1 MNKKILM
8 LICTFS
14 AFIANAQQA
23 YSGKGD
29 TKMHVG
35 ANFQSG
41 GTGIVAG
48 ADFGLGENISIGF
61 STSYLLGVEEVTI
74 LDKTIKPEFKDRI
87 DAKVKFNANLG
98 KVMTLPEQIDVYP
111 GLDLGVK
118 NFGGH
123 LGVRYFFSE
132 GFGLQTEFGV
142 PFAKYD
148 TNVVNFEKL
157 NNQFYA
163 NVSMVFNL

>member
-1 MNKKILM
+1 MNKKILL
-8 LICTFS
+8 LICAFS
-14 AFIANAQQA
+14 AFIANAQEA
-23 YSGKGD
+23 YTGKGD

-35 ANFQSG
+35 ANFQKG

-48 ADFGLGENISIGF
+48 ADFGLGENISVGF
-61 STSYLLGVEEVTI
+61 TTSYLLGVSDATI
-74 LDKTIKPEFKDRI
+74 DGKTVKPEFKDRI
-87 DAKVKFNANLG
+87 DAKLRFNANIG
-98 KVMTLPEQIDVYP
+98 KVLTLPEQLDVYP
-111 GLDLGVK
+111 GLDLGAK

-123 LGVRYFFSE
+123 LGARYFFSE

-148 TNVVNFEKL
+148 SDVKNFEKL

-163 NVSMVFNL
+163 TFSMVFNL

>member
-1 MNKKILM
+1 MKKIITL
-8 LICTFS
+8 LLVAFAGFS
-14 AFIANAQQA
+14 VNAQEA

-29 TKMHVG
+29 TKMHIG
-35 ANFQSG
+35 ANFQDG
-41 GTGIVAG
+41 GTGLNVG

-61 STSYLLGVEEVTI
+61 SANYLLGVKEVTVGSET
-74 LDKTIKPEFKDRI
+74 LKPEFKDRI
-87 DAKVKFNANLG
+87 DAKFRFNANIG

-148 TNVVNFEKL
+148 TNIQGFDEL

-163 NVSMVFNL
+163 NFSMVFNL

>member
-1 MNKKILM
+1 MNNKILT
-8 LICTFS
+8 LVFLFS
-14 AFIANAQQA
+14 AFLANAQQA
-23 YSGKGD
+23 YTGKGD
-29 TKMHVG
+29 TKMHIG
-35 ANFQSG
+35 ANFQDG
-41 GTGIVAG
+41 GTGLNVG
-48 ADFGLGENISIGF
+48 SDFGLGENISIGF
-61 STSYLLGVEEVTI
+61 SASYLLDVKEVTVA
-74 LDKTIKPEFKDRI
+74 DETIKPKFKDRI
-87 DAKVKFNANLG
+87 DAKLRFNANIG
-98 KVMTLPEQIDVYP
+98 NVMTLPEQIDIYP

-148 TNVVNFEKL
+148 TNVQGFEEL

-163 NVSMVFNL
+163 NFSMVFNL

>member
-1 MNKKILM
+1 MKKIFAL
-8 LICTFS
+8 LLVIVGFS
-14 AFIANAQQA
+14 ANAQEA
-23 YSGKGD
+23 YTGKGD
-29 TKMHVG
+29 TKMHIG
-35 ANFQSG
+35 ANFQDG
-41 GTGIVAG
+41 GTGLNVG
-48 ADFGLGENISIGF
+48 TDFGLGENISIGF
-61 STSYLLGVEEVTI
+61 SANYLLGVKEI
-74 LDKTIKPEFKDRI
+74 LGVKPEFKDRI
-87 DAKVKFNANLG
+87 DAKFRFNANLG

-111 GLDLGVK
+111 GLDLGIK

-132 GFGLQTEFGV
+132 GFGLQSEFGV

-148 TNVVNFEKL
+148 TDVQGFEKL

>member
-1 MNKKILM
+1 MNKRILM
-8 LICTFS
+8 ILCAFS
-14 AFIANAQQA
+14 AFMANAQEA
-23 YSGKGD
+23 YKGKGD
-29 TKMHVG
+29 TKMNVG
-35 ANFQSG
+35 ANFQNG
-41 GTGIVAG
+41 GTGITAG

-61 STSYLLGVEEVTI
+61 SASYLLGVEEVTVA
-74 LDKTIKPEFKDRI
+74 DETFKPEFKDRI

-98 KVMTLPEQIDVYP
+98 KVMTLPEQMDVYP

-132 GFGLQTEFGV
+132 GFGLQTELGV

-148 TNVVNFEKL
+148 TNVQGFEKL

-163 NVSMVFNL
+163 NFSMVFNL

>member
-1 MNKKILM
+1 MNKRILM
-8 LICTFS
+8 ILCTFS
-14 AFIANAQQA
+14 VFMANAQEA
-23 YSGKGD
+23 YKGKGD

-35 ANFQSG
+35 ANFQNG
-41 GTGIVAG
+41 GTGINVG

-61 STSYLLGVEEVTI
+61 STSYLLGVEEVTVV
-74 LDKTIKPEFKDRI
+74 DETFKPEFKDRI
-87 DAKVKFNANLG
+87 DAKARFNANLG
-98 KVMTLPEQIDVYP
+98 KVMTLPEQMDVYP
-111 GLDLGVK
+111 GLDLGIK

-148 TNVVNFEKL
+148 TNVQGFEKL

-163 NVSMVFNL
+163 NFSMVFNL

>member
-1 MNKKILM
+1 MNKRIFTFLLVLCPFLM
-8 LICTFS
+8 
-14 AFIANAQQA
+14 NAQEA

-29 TKMHVG
+29 TKMHIG
-35 ANFQSG
+35 ANIQDG
-41 GTGIVAG
+41 GTGLNVG
-48 ADFGLGENISIGF
+48 TDFGLGDNISIGF
-61 STSYLLGVEEVTI
+61 SASYLLDVKEVTVG
-74 LDKTIKPEFKDRI
+74 TETFKPEFKDRI
-87 DAKVKFNANLG
+87 DAKFRFNANIGQVL
-98 KVMTLPEQIDVYP
+98 TLPEQMDIYP

-132 GFGLQTEFGV
+132 GFGLQSEFGV

-148 TNVVNFEKL
+148 TNVKGFEKL

-163 NVSMVFNL
+163 NLSMVFNL